1 MSQLRSP
8 TVHAPNGMVCSVD
21 HLASSAGVAA
31 LRAGGSAADAAVCAS
46 AVLAVTTQHMCGM
59 GGDLFALVHHRE
71 GAPDALAA
79 AGRAGAGSDAA
90 AMRAEGLTAV
100 PLQGDL
106 RAAPVPGCVDGWIA
120 LHERHGRLPLAEV
133 LEPAR
138 RYAAGGFPASP
149 LLALSSA
156 AVRDLPGAE
165 DYRRPGGL
173 RAGDLVRRP
182 QVAEILAEVA
192 AGGRA
197 AFYEGRFG
205 AALVDL
211 GQGLWTEVDLEQA
224 QAAWVEPIGLP
235 AWDHDVWTV
244 PPPSQG
250 YLVPAAAWMAAQLD
264 LPDDPAD
271 GAWAH
276 LLAEAARWAGHDR
289 PAVLHD
295 RADGAALLDEG
306 RLRPRLERIDPE
318 RRTSPPAV
326 TAPGGTIFLC
336 AVDGDGMGVSLI
348 QSNAS
353 GWGCHVVVPGTGIF
367 LHDRGIGFRLDAGH
381 PAELAPGRVPP
392 HTLAPALVTR
402 PDGSLAMVVGTMG
415 GDTQPQVVLQLLA
428 RTLRAGESPGR
439 AVSAPR
445 WILGVGGFD
454 TWEGDGLLVTLE
466 ASAPER
472 WLDGLAARGHHVER
486 GSPRTNVGHAHLIRV
501 GDRALAG
508 ATDPRALS
516 GAAAGW

>member
-1 MSQLRSP
+1 
-8 TVHAPNGMVCSVD
+8 VHAPNGMVCSVD
-21 HLASSAGVAA
+21 HLASSAGVAM
-31 LRAGGSAADAAVCAS
+31 LRGGGSAADAAVCAS

-59 GGDLFALVHHRE
+59 GGDLFALVHHRD

-79 AGRAGAGSDAA
+79 AGRAGSGGDAA

-100 PLQGDL
+100 PLRGDL
-106 RAAPVPGCVDGWIA
+106 RAATVPGCVDGWVA

-138 RYAAGGFPASP
+138 RYAADGFPASP
-149 LLALSSA
+149 LLALSAA
-156 AVRDLPGAE
+156 AVRDVPGA
-165 DYRRPGGL
+165 DDFIRAGGL
-173 RAGDLVRRP
+173 RTGEVVRRP
-182 QVAEILAEVA
+182 QVAEVLAEVA
-192 AGGRA
+192 TGGRA

-205 AALVDL
+205 EALVAL
-211 GQGLWTEVDLEQA
+211 GQGLWTEADLERS

-235 AWDHDVWTV
+235 AWDHHVWTV

-250 YLVPAAAWMAAQLD
+250 YLVATSAWMAAQLD
-264 LPDDPAD
+264 LPDDPGD
-271 GAWAH
+271 PSWAH
-276 LLAEAARWAGHDR
+276 LLVEAARWAGHDR

-295 RADGAALLDEG
+295 RADGPALLAAE
-306 RLRPRLERIDPE
+306 RLRPRLARIDPR

-326 TAPGGTIFLC
+326 TAAGGTIFLC
-336 AVDGDGMGVSLI
+336 AVDGDGTGVSLI

-367 LHDRGIGFRLDAGH
+367 LHDRGIGFRLDEGH

-392 HTLAPALVTR
+392 HTLSPALLTR

-428 RTLRAGESPGR
+428 RTLRSGESPGR
-439 AVSAPR
+439 AISAPR
-445 WILGVGGFD
+445 WILGTGGFD
-454 TWEGDGLLVTLE
+454 TWEGDGPDRVTLE
-466 ASAPER
+466 ASAPQR
-472 WLDGLAARGHHVER
+472 WLDGLGRLGHEVER
-486 GSPRTNVGHAHLIRV
+486 GSPVLNVGHAHLIRV
-501 GDRALAG
+501 GDGALAG
-508 ATDPRALS
+508 AADPRALT